1 MNLLTIEHLTKSY
14 TERLLFNDTAFSI
27 NEGEKVGLIGI
38 NGTGKS
44 TLLRIAAGLEEP
56 DGGTVVKGRSL
67 YIRYLPQIPEF
78 TPGDTILDSIVRDNK
93 NEPHFSSVEELKAS
107 AKTMLNRLEIEDFD
121 AKVETLSGG
130 QRKRVA
136 LASVLLSTADLLI
149 LDEPTNHL
157 DSQMADWLEGYL
169 KAFKG
174 ALLMITHDRYFL
186 DSVTNRIVELDK
198 GKLYSYQG
206 GYEKYLELKA
216 ERLSMA
222 EAAERKRQ
230 SILRTEIAWMQRGAR
245 ARSTKQ
251 KAHIQRYEQ
260 LRDQEGPEYDR
271 NVQLE
276 SIGSRL
282 GRTTVEL
289 KDICKSYGDK
299 VLMKDFT
306 YIFLKNDRVGII
318 GQNGS
323 GKSTLM
329 KIIAGWVQPDSGTV
343 EIGQTVKLGYFS
355 QENEAMDESLKV
367 IDYIRNAAEYV
378 KTKDGSISA
387 SQMLERFLFPS
398 SMQYTTIGK
407 LSGGEKRRLYLLR
420 ILMEAPNVL
429 ILDEPTND
437 LDIQT
442 LILLEDYLDTFPGIV
457 ITVSHDRYFLDRVVN
472 RIVEVDHGKLYNYP
486 GNYSE
491 FVRLKAERQNMELAT
506 ERKRKSLL
514 RTELEWLHRGARAR
528 STKQKAHIDRIHAMQ
543 EMKDIQEEK
552 RVMLDSVAS
561 RMGNKTIEL
570 SGICKSYGEKKLIED
585 FSYIFLKKDRIGI
598 IGHNGCGKSTLLKII
613 NGIIKPDVGTIE
625 IGQTIKIGYFSQ
637 ENEYMDESKRVID
650 YVKEAGEYIATSDGK
665 ITASQMLERFLFD
678 GAMQWSRIDKLS
690 GGEKRRLYLLRVLME
705 APNVLILDEPTND
718 LDIQTLT
725 ILEDYL
731 DHFDGIILI
740 VSHDRY
746 FLDRTVSRIF
756 AFNGGGKIRQSE
768 GGYSDYLIRVEL
780 EKPEDGQTIAE
791 KMSGAVSAQ
800 AGESDSKKTW
810 KQREKKLKF
819 SYKEQRE
826 YETIDEDIAKLEE
839 KIEKLDQ
846 EIVKNATN
854 SVKLSELMKEK
865 EETETALE
873 EKMDRWVYLNDL
885 AEQIENQ

>member
-1 MNLLTIEHLTKSY
+1 
-14 TERLLFNDTAFSI
+14 
-27 NEGEKVGLIGI
+27 
-38 NGTGKS
+38 
-44 TLLRIAAGLEEP
+44 
-56 DGGTVVKGRSL
+56 
-67 YIRYLPQIPEF
+67 
-78 TPGDTILDSIVRDNK
+78 
-93 NEPHFSSVEELKAS
+93 
-107 AKTMLNRLEIEDFD
+107 
-121 AKVETLSGG
+121 
-130 QRKRVA
+130 
-136 LASVLLSTADLLI
+136 
-149 LDEPTNHL
+149 
-157 DSQMADWLEGYL
+157 
-169 KAFKG
+169 
-174 ALLMITHDRYFL
+174 MITHDRYFL

-329 KIIAGWVQPDSGTV
+329 KIIAGWVEPDSGTV

-472 RIVEVDHGKLYNYP
+472 RIFAFEGNGVVQQYEGGFTDYQRAWNERHPQISGNAGLGKASDKNAVEDNDP
-486 GNYSE
+486 NA
-491 FVRLKAERQNMELAT
+491 KAVNKNNWKET
-506 ERKRKSLL
+506 S
-514 RTELEWLHRGARAR
+514 GA
-528 STKQKAHIDRIHAMQ
+528 Q
-543 EMKDIQEEK
+543 
-552 RVMLDSVAS
+552 
-561 RMGNKTIEL
+561 
-570 SGICKSYGEKKLIED
+570 KKL
-585 FSYIFLKKDRIGI
+585 
-598 IGHNGCGKSTLLKII
+598 
-613 NGIIKPDVGTIE
+613 
-625 IGQTIKIGYFSQ
+625 
-637 ENEYMDESKRVID
+637 
-650 YVKEAGEYIATSDGK
+650 
-665 ITASQMLERFLFD
+665 
-678 GAMQWSRIDKLS
+678 
-690 GGEKRRLYLLRVLME
+690 RL
-705 APNVLILDEPTND
+705 
-718 LDIQTLT
+718 
-725 ILEDYL
+725 
-731 DHFDGIILI
+731 
-740 VSHDRY
+740 
-746 FLDRTVSRIF
+746 
-756 AFNGGGKIRQSE
+756 
-768 GGYSDYLIRVEL
+768 
-780 EKPEDGQTIAE
+780 
-791 KMSGAVSAQ
+791 
-800 AGESDSKKTW
+800 
-810 KQREKKLKF
+810 

-826 YETIDEDIAKLEE
+826 WETIEGDIAGLEE
-839 KIEKLDQ
+839 AIAALETEIEKSASNYTRL
-846 EIVKNATN
+846 N
-854 SVKLSELMKEK
+854 ELMKEK
-865 EETETALE
+865 TEKEAQLE
-873 EKMDRWVYLNDL
+873 EKMDRWMYLTDL
-885 AEQIENQ
+885 VEQIESQK